1 MYSVPMQE
9 GLNMS
14 YQPMGPDLLGAISQR
29 LAEFDFK
36 RTVEGWLR
44 QGICPNC
51 SKRELFTREDAP
63 WVLRC
68 GRLNHCGYEGH
79 AKDLWPDLFTDWTT
93 RARNLAKAQAQKNPD
108 AKPNPNA
115 AADLYLSDGRG
126 FDLELIKGWYTQE
139 SYYDDKTQQGTATV
153 RFPLCNGH
161 WERLI
166 DRPERFG
173 KDKARIKKGL
183 QYRGR
188 WWCPPSVNLAEVKKL
203 WIVEGIFNAIAL
215 LHHGIVAVAAISC
228 TNYPEAALQELADL
242 LEKMGLP
249 RPVLVWALDTDPRS
263 DNPLIKEP
271 AGQRYT
277 RRWYQ
282 RAIDQG
288 WTCEAAQIPH
298 VGLDWND
305 MHQRGRLEPDDIAEY
320 LHHGKLLTARSAED
334 KALLIYNHDK
344 VGNTFHFDFS
354 NNLYWFKLD
363 FDKYENARRRVEED
377 NEEHDRGWSDEEV
390 RDKALRQCNAVQR
403 ISQCKPTALYFQC
416 NSITGESW
424 YYYLIEF
431 PHDAP
436 AVKDTFTSSQLTS
449 AGEFK
454 KRLLA
459 IAPGALFTGSNE
471 MLDRMVEKQLFNIKR
486 VETIDFIGYS
496 KEHQAYVLGDVAVT
510 EGRTITI
517 NNEDY
522 FEMNA
527 RKFLK
532 SLNQSVTLNISKDRS
547 KYNPDWPRIL
557 WRAFGVKGYVALAF
571 WFGTL
576 FAEQIRSIHKSMPF
590 MEIVGEAGAG
600 KTSLIEFL
608 WKLLGRLD
616 YEGFDP
622 SKSSLAA
629 RARNFAQ
636 VANLP
641 VVLIESD
648 RERQGNEKAPH
659 IRAFDWDELKT
670 AYNGRSVRAR
680 GMATSGNETYEPPF
694 RGAIVIS
701 QNNPVMASDAVL
713 QRICHLYFDRSN
725 HSATSKE
732 AVTELE
738 RMPMETVSHFI
749 LLAAQTEANTLQVME
764 SRMPHY
770 ADVIKQT
777 GKVKV
782 ERLMKN
788 HAQIM
793 AMVEALSPLIDM
805 NEQQFNQVQEY
816 IISMA
821 AERQEAINADTE
833 VVQQFWDTFEF
844 INKPGTKNQLDHSNA
859 PEIIAINLNHFFQ
872 IARETGQPL
881 PDMALLKKALKTSRR
896 YRFVDYKNVT
906 SNVFD
911 PPKSVKCYVFERTP
925 TKGSR

>member
-1 MYSVPMQE
+1 
-9 GLNMS
+9 
-14 YQPMGPDLLGAISQR
+14 MGPDLLGAITQR

-36 RTVEGWLR
+36 RVVEGWMR

-51 SKRELFTREDAP
+51 GKRELFTREDAP

-108 AKPNPNA
+108 VKPNPNA

-139 SYYDDKTQQGTATV
+139 SYFDEKTQQGTATV
-153 RFPLCNGH
+153 RFPLCNGY

-166 DRPERFG
+166 DRPERFD
-173 KDKARIKKGL
+173 KKARIKKGI
-183 QYRGR
+183 QYRGHV
-188 WWCPPSVNLAEVKKL
+188 WNPPSVNLKTVKRL
-203 WIVEGIFNAIAL
+203 WIVEGILDAIAL
-215 LHHGIVAVAAISC
+215 LHHGIAAIAAISC
-228 TNYPEAALQELADL
+228 TNYPEAALLNIAARFEQE
-242 LEKMGLP
+242 GRP
-249 RPVLVWALDTDPRS
+249 RPVLVWALDNDPRS
-263 DNPLIKEP
+263 DNPNIKEP

-277 RRWYQ
+277 KRWYQ
-282 RAIDQG
+282 RATDEG

-305 MHQRGRLEPDDIAEY
+305 MHQRDKLEPDDIAEY

-344 VGNTFHFDFS
+344 VGNSFHFDFA

-363 FDKYENARRRVEED
+363 FDKYENARRRVEEE
-377 NEEHDRGWSDEEV
+377 NEEHDRGWSDDEV

-403 ISQCKPTALYFQC
+403 IAQCKPSALYFQN

-431 PHDAP
+431 PHDAA

-496 KEHQAYVLGDVAVT
+496 KEHKAYVLGDVAAT

-522 FEMNA
+522 FEINA

-532 SLNQSVTLNISKDRS
+532 SLNQSVTLHINKDRS
-547 KYNPDWPRIL
+547 HYNPEWPRLL
-557 WRAFGVKGYVALAF
+557 WCAFGVKGYAALSF

-590 MEIVGEAGAG
+590 LEIVGEAGAG
-600 KTSLIEFL
+600 KTTLIEFL
-608 WKLLGRLD
+608 WKLFGRPD

-648 RERQGNEKAPH
+648 RERQGNEKALH
-659 IRAFDWDELKT
+659 VKAFDWDELKT

-701 QNNPVMASDAVL
+701 QNNPVMASDAVM
-713 QRICHLYFDRSN
+713 QRISHLFFYRAD
-725 HSATSKE
+725 HSADSKQ
-732 AVTELE
+732 AATELE
-738 RMPMETVSHFI
+738 RMPIEQVSNFI
-749 LLAAQTEANTLQVME
+749 LQAIATEAQTMQIIEAEAPRYEEM
-764 SRMPHY
+764 
-770 ADVIKQT
+770 IKQA

-782 ERLMKN
+782 ERLIKN
-788 HAQIM
+788 HAQLM
-793 AMVEALSPLIDM
+793 AMAQALRPIIGM
-805 NEQQFNQVQEY
+805 NEEQLAMVHNY
-816 IISMA
+816 IMEMA
-821 AERQEAINADTE
+821 VERQETINSDTE
-833 VVQQFWDTFEF
+833 VVQQFWDAFEF
-844 INKPGTKNQLDHSNA
+844 VNKPGTSNQLDHSNA
-859 PEIIAINLNHFFQ
+859 PEIIAINLNHFYQ
-872 IARETGQPL
+872 VARDCGQPI
-881 PDMALLKKALKTSRR
+881 PDMALLKKALRTSRR
-896 YRFVDYKNVT
+896 YRFMDYKNVT

-911 PPKSVKCYVFERTP
+911 PPKSIKCYVFERTP
-925 TKGSR
+925 ARGSR